1 MPEHGEIICH
11 SRQHFEAAFATIR
24 QLKPAIAPIIRT
36 APDAAA
42 YAGALYLRA
51 AASHS
56 QKSPA
61 EMELV
66 VLDCGDDPSLVLGA
80 LRVGW
85 SAFAFTGSPIVHDKV
100 SELIARWGAH
110 LVQINQG
117 PVLDLHATADPIR
130 RCQTWLSSLDQG
142 TTSGQRYAAQQG

>member
-11 SRQHFEAAFATIR
+11 SRQHFEAAFATIHK
-24 QLKPAIAPIIRT
+24 LKPAITPIIRT
-36 APDAAA
+36 APNAAA

-51 AASHS
+51 AANHP
-56 QKSPA
+56 QRSPA

-85 SAFAFTGSPIVHDKV
+85 SAFAFTGSPMVHYKV
-100 SELIARWGAH
+100 SQLIAKWDAH

-117 PVLDLHATADPIR
+117 PVLDLHAISDPIR
-130 RCQTWLSSLDQG
+130 RCQTWLNSLDQG
-142 TTSGQRYAAQQG
+142 IT

>member
-1 MPEHGEIICH
+1 MHEHGEIICH
-11 SRQHFEAAFATIR
+11 SRQHFEAAFTTIR
-24 QLKPAIAPIIRT
+24 QHKLAITPIIRT

-42 YAGALYLRA
+42 YAGALYLRT
-51 AASHS
+51 AASHA
-56 QKSPA
+56 QKSPS

-100 SELIARWGAH
+100 SQLVASWGAH

-117 PVLDLHATADPIR
+117 PVLDLHAATDPIR
-130 RCQTWLSSLDQG
+130 RCQTWLSSLDRG
-142 TTSGQRYAAQQG
+142 II